1 MSGAPAG
8 PAGTGKTET
17 TKDLGRALGI
27 MVYVFNCSEQMDY
40 KSCGN
45 IYKGLSQTGA
55 WGCFDEFNRISVEVL
70 SVVAVQVKSVQDA
83 IREKKK
89 SFNFLGE
96 DINLVP
102 SVGIFITMNPGYAGR
117 TELPENLK
125 ALFRPCAM
133 VVPDFELICE
143 IMLVAEGF
151 IEARVLARK
160 FITLY
165 QLCKELLSK
174 QDHYDWGLRA
184 IKSVLVVAGS
194 LKRDDPER
202 PEDQVLMRSLRD
214 FNIPKIVTDDVPVFM
229 GLIGD
234 LFPALDVPRKRDLNF
249 ESFVRQAV
257 LDLRLQAEDNFV
269 LKVVQLEELL
279 TVRHSVFVVGNAGT
293 GKSQVMRSLNRT
305 YQIMKR
311 RPVWTDLN
319 PKAVTNDELFGII
332 SPATRE
338 WKDGLFSSIMRELA
352 NITHDGPKWMVLDG
366 DIDPMWIESLNTVMD
381 DNKVLTLAS
390 NERIPLNPTMRLVFE
405 ISHLRTA
412 TPATVSRA
420 GILYINPSDLGWNPP
435 VSSWIDRREIQSE
448 RANLTIL
455 FDKYLPICLDT
466 LRTRFKKIIPIPEQS
481 MVQMLCY
488 LLECLLAEENTPP
501 DCPKEL
507 YELYFVFAAVW
518 AFGGSMFRDQLVDY
532 RVEFSKWWVAE
543 FKTIKFPSQG
553 TVFDFYIDPETKKF
567 EPWSK
572 LIPQFE
578 FDPEMPLQACLVP
591 TTETVRVRYFMDRLL
606 ERRRPVMLVGNA
618 GTGKSVLVGDKLCS
632 LDTDAYVVKKVPF
645 NYYTTSAMLQGM
657 LEKPLEKKAGRNY
670 GPPGTKKL
678 VYFIDDLN
686 MPEVDAYGTVQP
698 HTLIRQHLDYG
709 HWYDRTKLS
718 LKEITNVQ
726 YVSCM
731 NPTAGSFTINPRL
744 QRHFCVF
751 ALSIPGQDALSRIYS
766 TILTQ
771 HLTSGNFSGAVQKSA
786 QQLVALALGLHQ
798 KVAATFLP
806 TAIKFHYIFN
816 LRDFSNIFQGLLF
829 STPECLQ
836 HPQDLVKLYLH
847 ESNRVYRDKMVEEK
861 DYGTFDKI
869 QLETVKKLYDDIE
882 GTLEQTKR
890 MNIYCHF
897 AKGVGEPSY
906 RPVPTWEELNK
917 ILVEALDSYN
927 EVNAAMSL
935 VLFED
940 AMCHVCR
947 INRILES
954 PRGNALLVGVG
965 GSGKQSLTRLAAFI
979 SSLELFQIT
988 LRKGYGIPDLKADL
1002 ANLYLKAGVKNIG
1015 IVFLMT
1021 DAQVADEQF
1030 LVLVND
1036 FLASGEIPDLFPDD
1050 EVENII
1056 NSVRNEV
1063 KGRGLVDSRETCWKF
1078 FIERVR
1084 RQLKDSVKDSI
1095 SKFMAYVHTSV
1106 NEISRLYLSNER
1118 RYNYTTPKSFL
1129 EQIKL
1134 YQNLLL
1140 KKGKDLKAKMERL
1153 ENGLEK
1159 LKSTSAQVDE
1169 LKARLAAQEVEL
1181 KQKNED
1187 ADKLIRVV
1195 GVETEKVSREK
1206 AIADEEEQKV
1216 ALITQEVEQKQK
1228 DCEEDLA
1235 KAEPALEA
1243 AQAALNT
1250 LNKKNLTE
1258 LRSFGSPPS
1267 AVSNVTAAVMVLM
1280 APGGKIPKD
1289 RSWKAAKAA
1298 MARVDGFLDSLIKF
1312 DKENIHENCLKAL
1325 QPYLQDP
1332 KFKPEFVTTKSLA
1345 AAGLCSWVVNMVR
1358 FHAVFCEVQP
1368 KRQALSRA
1376 NAELAAAQDKLASI
1390 KAKIARL
1397 NENLR
1402 KLTAKFEKATSDKLK
1417 CQQEAEATA
1426 CTIALANRL
1435 VGGLASENVRWAEAV
1450 KNFKQQQSTLC
1461 GDVLLITAFISYL
1474 GYFTKKYR
1482 QELLDG
1488 IWKPY
1493 LHQLKVP
1500 IPVTPSLDPLTMLTD
1515 DADVAAWQNEGL
1527 PADRMSTENAT
1538 ILTNCERWPLM
1549 VDPQLQ
1555 GIKWIK
1561 TKYGEDLRVIRIGQ
1575 KGYLD
1580 TMERALAA
1588 GELVLIENLEESMD
1602 PVLGPLLGRETIKKG
1617 RYIKIGDKEC
1627 DFNPA
1632 FRLIL
1637 HTKLANPHFQP
1648 ELQAQCTLI
1657 NFTVTRDGLEDQ
1669 LLAAVVNME
1678 RPDLEE
1684 LKSNL
1689 TKQQNGFK
1697 ITLKTLEDNLLS
1709 RLSSASGNFL
1719 GDTALVEN
1727 LEITKQTAAEIE
1739 EKVQE
1744 SKVTETK
1751 INEAREHY
1759 RPAAARASLLYFIM
1773 SDLHAIHPM
1782 YQFSLKAFSVV
1793 FQKAIE
1799 RAPPDESL
1807 PQRLLNLIDSITFS
1821 VFQYT
1826 TRGLFECDKLTYT
1839 AQVTF
1844 QILLMSK
1851 EINTVEL
1858 DFLLR
1863 YPAQTRVTSPVEF
1876 LSNHSW
1882 GGIKA
1887 LSSMEEFRNLDRDI
1901 EGSAKRWKKFV
1912 ESECP
1917 EKEKFPQEWKNKSAL
1932 QRLCILRAVRPD
1944 RMSYAV
1950 RDFVEEKLGS
1960 KYVAGRSLDFAT
1972 TFEES
1977 GPATP
1982 VFFILSPGV
1991 DPLKDVEKQGK
2002 KLGYTFNNRN
2012 FHNVSLGQGQEVVAE
2027 QALDLAAKEG
2037 HWVILQ
2043 NIHLVAKWL
2052 SSLEKKLEQHS
2063 EGSHQDF
2070 RVFISAE
2077 PAPSPESHIIPQGI
2091 LENSI
2096 KITSEA
2102 PTGMHA
2108 NLHKALDNFNQDT
2121 LEMCTR
2127 ENEFKSILFA
2137 LCYFHAAVAERRKF
2151 GPQGWNRS
2159 YPFNTGDLTISVNV
2173 LYNYLEASTKVPY
2186 DDLRYLFGEIMYG
2199 GHITDDW
2206 DRRLCKTY
2214 LEEFIKPEMLEGEFL
2229 LAPGFPLPGNLD
2241 YNGYHQYIDDALPP
2255 ESPYLYGLHP
2265 NAEIGFLTQ
2274 TSEKLFRTML
2284 EMQPRDTSVGEGGVG
2299 TRDETVKAL
2308 LEEMLEKLMDEFNI
2322 AELMA
2327 KVEERTPYAVVAFQ
2341 ECERMNILT
2350 SEIKRS
2356 LKELDLGLKGELTM
2370 TSDMENLQNAL
2381 FLDTVPESWI
2391 KRAYPSTASLGT
2403 WFADL
2408 LTRIK
2413 ELEAWTGDFSLP
2425 STVWLAGFF
2434 NPQSFLTA
2442 IMQSTARK
2450 NKWPLDK
2457 MTLQCDVTK
2466 KNREDFASPPREGA
2480 YVHGLFMEG
2489 ARWDAQAGIIAEA
2502 RLKELTPA
2510 MPVIFIKAIPADK
2523 QDIRSTYRCPVYKT
2537 RQRGPTYVWT
2547 FNLKTRE
2554 NPSKW
2559 VLAGVALLLQI

>member
-988 LRKGYGIPDLKADL
+988 LRKGYGIPDLK
-1002 ANLYLKAGVKNIG
+1002 V
-1015 IVFLMT
+1015 
-1021 DAQVADEQF
+1021 
-1030 LVLVND
+1030 VLCFSPVGSK
-1036 FLASGEIPDLFPDD
+1036 L
-1050 EVENII
+1050 
-1056 NSVRNEV
+1056 
-1063 KGRGLVDSRETCWKF
+1063 
-1078 FIERVR
+1078 RVR
-1084 RQLKDSVKDSI
+1084 SRRFPAIVSCTAIDWFQEWPQEALESVSLCFLQETETVEDSVKDSI